1 VHLKKVISKKHI
13 NFRQFCVSP
22 NQKASLSWNN
32 FFSMC
37 ILSQWWVLYFLYPLL
52 SLRSWM
58 FSMKLSDFWKHFFS
72 PLFGSLSYHIIKQ
85 TVTSK
90 IFSLLFSVLLT
101 WIGSLSRVTI
111 YQYKYFCQKSAD
123 PKYAPARTTEI
134 FPLPVLHRASL
145 NLTSL
150 DDASPRMMRPLG
162 WCVPI
167 CLASSWGTP
176 DPYIF
181 LLFFVHSVPGDVSF
195 DFYPIVFLCPSPTK
209 RWGRFVTNQPVGYIT
224 PFFSRKTKLRDA
236 SSVKVYAEPNQP
248 QNRIFI

>member
-1 VHLKKVISKKHI
+1 MVSLVFFISTSESAFLDVQYEIVWLLKTFFFTFVWFLIISYHQA
-13 NFRQFCVSP
+13 N
-22 NQKASLSWNN
+22 
-32 FFSMC
+32 
-37 ILSQWWVLYFLYPLL
+37 
-52 SLRSWM
+52 
-58 FSMKLSDFWKHFFS
+58 SDLQNFFS
-72 PLFGSLSYHIIKQ
+72 PLFG
-85 TVTSK
+85 T
-90 IFSLLFSVLLT
+90 FNMN
-101 WIGSLSRVTI
+101 WITFQGY